1 VAVHVFTSLF
11 ANRAAAAVDES
22 DCETIVDYHKRLGG
36 IVRTA
41 DSLSRHAKLRAQV
54 GGEIDS
60 SAMELTPDRYSD
72 ETK

>member
-1 VAVHVFTSLF
+1 MF

-22 DCETIVDYHKRLGG
+22 DYETIVDYHKRLGG

-41 DSLSRHAKLRAQV
+41 VSLSHHAKQRAEL
-54 GGEIDS
+54 GGETDS
-60 SAMELTPDRYSD
+60 SSEAMELKPDRYSD